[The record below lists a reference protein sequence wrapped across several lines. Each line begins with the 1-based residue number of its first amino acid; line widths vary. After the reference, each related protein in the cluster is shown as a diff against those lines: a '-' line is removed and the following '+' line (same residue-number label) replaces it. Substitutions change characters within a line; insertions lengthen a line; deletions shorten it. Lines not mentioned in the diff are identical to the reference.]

1 MTNQR
6 WSTIVGKDVEA
17 TTSEEAIKLAGLDWK
32 VLQSPINFKTVNG
45 VQEDSRKVMNYRS
58 DNDSPLGIVG
68 VGYQI
73 LQNSKMFN
81 FLDSVV
87 GASEAM
93 YVNAGSF
100 KGGRKV
106 YIQAKL
112 PGFIHFDDGED
123 VGEKY
128 LTFISSHDGSL
139 GNSVLFT
146 PIRII
151 CQNTLVRALGSQDH
165 RTNIRHTLSMEVNL
179 QQAKSALNLVTG
191 QVAILEQLSRKLI
204 DTKFQDSQM
213 KELLEKSGMIPAEEK
228 KSGRANNIIAEV
240 LQRFHYGKGAEFQT
254 SKGTAWGAYNAVS
267 EYVDH
272 YRGSNNEKRAESSL
286 MGSGAEIKNKTLELL
301 AA

>member
-1 MTNQR
+1 MNNQK

-17 TTSEEAIKLAGLDWK
+17 KTSEETIKLAGLDWQ
-32 VLQSPINFKTVNG
+32 VQQSPISYQVEGGARQVN
-45 VQEDSRKVMNYRS
+45 DRVMNYRS
-58 DNDSPLGIVG
+58 DTGNPLGIVG
-68 VGYQI
+68 SGYQI

-87 GASEAM
+87 GSSEAM

-112 PGFIHFDDGED
+112 PGFIKFDDGED

-146 PIRII
+146 PIRVI
-151 CQNTLVRALGSQDH
+151 CQNTLVRALQSDDH
-165 RTNIRHTLSMEVNL
+165 RTNIRHTLSMEINL
-179 QQAKSALNLVTG
+179 NQAKAALNLVSG

-204 DTKFQDSQM
+204 GTKFQDKQM
-213 KELLEKSGMIPAEEK
+213 TELLEKSGMIPAEEK

-240 LQRFHYGKGAEFQT
+240 LERFHYGKGSEFKT

-272 YRGSNNEKRAESSL
+272 FRGSNPEKRAESLL
-286 MGSGAEIKNKTLELL
+286 MGSGMAIKNKTLELL

>member
-1 MTNQR
+1 MQNQR

-17 TTSEEAIKLAGLDWK
+17 KTSEEVIKLAGLDWQ
-32 VLQSPINFKTVNG
+32 VLQSPIQYQTPSG
-45 VQEDSRKVMNYRS
+45 IQTDADRVMNFRS
-58 DNDSPLGIVG
+58 DNNNPLGIVG
-68 VGYQI
+68 SGYQV

-87 GASEAM
+87 GSSEAM

-112 PGFIHFDDGED
+112 PGFIRFDDGED

-146 PIRII
+146 PIRVI
-151 CQNTLVRALGSQDH
+151 CQNTMVRALKSQDH
-165 RTNIRHTLSMEVNL
+165 RTNIRHTLSMNVNL
-179 QQAKSALNLVTG
+179 EQAKAALNLVAG
-191 QVAILEQLSRKLI
+191 QVKLLEQLSRKLI
-204 DTKFQDSQM
+204 DRKFKDEQM
-213 KELLEKSGMIPAEEK
+213 TELLEKSGMIPAEEK

-240 LQRFHYGKGAEFQT
+240 LERFHYGKGSEFKT

-272 YRGSNNEKRAESSL
+272 FRGSDEVKRSESLL
-286 MGSGAEIKNKTLELL
+286 MGSGMIIKNKTLELL